1 MCDGRLRWAQ
11 GSICLSSNCTRVSN
25 TDCILMSSSL
35 ALKIQQF
42 VIVIWFSFAFGF
54 GGHPI
59 CVQCVNRFSSN
70 LGNYF
75 KCKKGNGMSDVS
87 NAFLKTCSL
96 RVVLSNSIIFQFSIF
111 IWWLQIK
118 FIWLCYI
125 NIVDDDKPRLSK
137 RLGEKVSQVGVW
149 AAGRIWSDIHS
160 KCERTDSACYC
171 KELDKPIGQN
181 LDRNPSTP
189 PSSPSTRLLKSL

>member
-1 MCDGRLRWAQ
+1 MGSGKHLPVVQLYPRIKYWLHSHVLFPCPESPTTVCDCYLVFFW
-11 GSICLSSNCTRVSN
+11 VW
-25 TDCILMSSSL
+25 D
-35 ALKIQQF
+35 
-42 VIVIWFSFAFGF
+42 